1 MEVCERFREF
11 SDRKRC
17 IVCFPNTHEGEEPE
31 AYAIFL
37 ALMRVHMGIMIL
49 APDSEERFEP
59 VYRDALKYH
68 LQTIRHSR
76 LFTSYVPVKT
86 RVYFVEIPEAQGSF
100 YSCADFCIPG
110 GTLVGGHVDLGSPII
125 AGCPMILG
133 PRVPD
138 NARWKSLLESGG
150 AVHGKSHTEIVEL
163 AYEWLKN
170 PEDAKVCARKA
181 QEWWYGGGREI
192 SG

>member
-1 MEVCERFREF
+1 MEVCERFKEF
-11 SDRKRC
+11 TDRKRC
-17 IVCFPNTHEGEEPE
+17 IVLFPNTHEAEEPE

-37 ALMRVHMGIMIL
+37 ALMRIRMGIMIL

-86 RVYFVEIPEAQGSF
+86 RIYFVETPADKDSF

-110 GTLVGGHVDLGSPII
+110 GTLMGGAVDLGGPIT

-133 PRVPD
+133 PGMPND
-138 NARWKSLLESGG
+138 ARRKSLLASGG
-150 AVHGKSHTEIVEL
+150 AVYGQSHAEIVEH
-163 AYEWLKN
+163 AREWLN
-170 PEDAKVCARKA
+170 SPGDARDCARKA

-192 SG
+192 PA